1 MKALVTYF
9 SLIAGLSLFGQGSPI
24 DVDLNIGETNG
35 VVQLAW
41 QMRAGQTCNGID
53 ILRSTDG
60 TNFSPIGD
68 IQGVCGSP
76 TEAVNYDFT
85 DNNPQQNSTNYYKL
99 ILGLL
104 GESNVVSIE
113 VIDISGGFQ
122 VRPNPMT
129 DQGRIFF
136 KNDGGEMAVLTV
148 TDLTGKTILER
159 QTRGEVF
166 EMDVRSLQAGTYPF
180 TIRSANDAVNVKG
193 KLVVSD

>member
-9 SLIAGLSLFGQGSPI
+9 SLFVGLSLFGQDSPI

-60 TNFSPIGD
+60 TNFSAIGD

-85 DNNPQQNSTNYYKL
+85 DNNPQKNSTNYYKL

-129 DQGRIFF
+129 DRGRIFF
-136 KNDGGEMAVLTV
+136 KNDEGEMAVLTV

-180 TIRSANDAVNVKG
+180 TIRSTNDAVNVKG